1 LADFRFAIT
10 DLPGKLVKIPGTASR
25 VQDLNADFR
34 GLFYTSHRHYSKDAA
49 LFARQH
55 SHQIPEAEFAPNTAE
70 LSSLGADVQCV
81 HVVEKREPCGV
92 YPIYLNG

>member
-1 LADFRFAIT
+1 
-10 DLPGKLVKIPGTASR
+10 VKIPGTASR

-34 GLFYTSHRHYSKDAA
+34 GAAGLFYTSHRHHSKDAA

-55 SHQIPEAEFAPNTAE
+55 SHKIAEAEFAPNTAE
-70 LSSLGADVQCV
+70 LSPLGADVQCV
-81 HVVEKREPCGV
+81 HVVEKRESCGV